1 MLPPHRSNRFNWAI
15 ALVFAGAA
23 ASAFGQSA
31 SDARMNQIQV
41 LGSHN
46 SYHVGIDPELFT
58 FLRQKYG
65 ERMDGL
71 YYSHLPIER
80 QLDLGLRSL
89 EIDVVYDP
97 DGGRY
102 AHPAGLDIE
111 KQNHLASPGYDPQG
125 LMNKPGLKVI
135 HIPDIDFR
143 SNVYTFQQELAL
155 LKAWSNSHPDHLPVA
170 ITMNAKDD
178 GLKQPGFVQPL
189 PFDAAAFE
197 NWDSEIL
204 KGLGREK
211 LILPDDVRG
220 QYATLEAAALA
231 HAWPKL
237 SEARGKFFFILDETG
252 QKMET
257 YIGGHPSL
265 KGRAMFV
272 NAPEGRPEA
281 AFRIVNDAKK
291 DWAYIQY
298 LVRSGYYVRTRADA
312 DTKEARAG
320 DYSRWR
326 AALISGAQVISTDY
340 YVPDARLGTGYVV
353 KLPGGQPGRWNVLL
367 LPGERPLPAM
377 ETTSP
382 NGRR

>member
-1 MLPPHRSNRFNWAI
+1 MFTPLRSNKLRWAI
-15 ALVFAGAA
+15 ATAIAGIAIL
-23 ASAFGQSA
+23 AFGQSV
-31 SDARMNQIQV
+31 DDTRMNQVQV

-71 YYSHLPIER
+71 YYSHLPIEQ

-97 DGGRY
+97 QGGLY
-102 AHPAGLDIE
+102 AHPAGLEIE
-111 KQNHLASPGYDPQG
+111 KQNHLSSPEYDPQG

-135 HIPDIDFR
+135 HVPDIDFR
-143 SNVYTFQQELAL
+143 SNVYTFQQELTL
-155 LKAWSNSHPDHLPVA
+155 LKMWSNAHPHHLPIA

-178 GLKQPGFVQPL
+178 GLKEPGFVQPL
-189 PFDAAAFE
+189 LFDAAAFDS
-197 NWDSEIL
+197 WDSEIL

-211 LILPDDVRG
+211 LIVPDDVRG
-220 QYATLEAAALA
+220 QYATLEAAVLA

-237 SEARGKFFFILDETG
+237 SQARGKFFFILDETG

-257 YIGGHPSL
+257 YISGHPSL
-265 KGRAMFV
+265 KGRVIFAD
-272 NAPEGRPEA
+272 ASEGRPEA
-281 AFRIVNDAKK
+281 AFRIVNEPKK

-312 DTKEARAG
+312 DTKEARTG

-326 AALISGAQVISTDY
+326 AALISGAQAISTDY
-340 YVPDARLGTGYVV
+340 YLPDARLGTGYSV
-353 KLPGGQPGRWNVLL
+353 KLPGGQPGRWNTLL
-367 LPGERPLPAM
+367 LPGERPLPLL
-377 ETTSP
+377 ES
-382 NGRR
+382 GLESGH

>member
-1 MLPPHRSNRFNWAI
+1 MLAPQRSNTFNWAI
-15 ALVFAGAA
+15 ALVLAGAA

-31 SDARMNQIQV
+31 NDARMNQIEV

-71 YYSHLPIER
+71 YYSHLTIER

-111 KQNHLASPGYDPQG
+111 KQNHLASPEYDPQG

-155 LKAWSNSHPDHLPVA
+155 LKAWSNSHPGHLPVA

-189 PFDAAAFE
+189 PFDATAFE

-220 QYATLEAAALA
+220 QYATLEAAVLA

-237 SEARGKFFFILDETG
+237 SQARGKFFFILDETG
-252 QKMET
+252 RKMET

-377 ETTSP
+377 ETTSQ

>member
-1 MLPPHRSNRFNWAI
+1 MLLPRQSNKFNWAI
-15 ALVFAGAA
+15 ALVLAGAA
-23 ASAFGQSA
+23 ASALGQSA

-46 SYHVGIDPELFT
+46 SYHVGIDPELFN

-71 YYSHLPIER
+71 YYSHVPIER
-80 QLDLGLRSL
+80 QLDLRLRSL

-97 DGGRY
+97 EGGRY

-111 KQNHLASPGYDPQG
+111 KQNHLASPAYDPQG

-237 SEARGKFFFILDETG
+237 SQARGKFFFILDETG

-367 LPGERPLPAM
+367 LPEERPLPPM
-377 ETTSP
+377 ETSSQ
-382 NGRR
+382 NGRP

>member
-1 MLPPHRSNRFNWAI
+1 MLTPLSSNKFRWVIAI
-15 ALVFAGAA
+15 AVAGTAIL
-23 ASAFGQSA
+23 AFGQSA
-31 SDARMNQIQV
+31 DDARMNQVQV

-71 YYSHLPIER
+71 YYSHLPIEQ
-80 QLDLGLRSL
+80 QLDRGLRSL

-97 DGGRY
+97 HGGLY
-102 AHPAGLDIE
+102 AHPAGLEIE
-111 KQNHLASPGYDPQG
+111 KQNHLPSREYDPQG

-135 HIPDIDFR
+135 HVPDIDFR
-143 SNVYTFQQELAL
+143 SNVYTFQQELTL
-155 LKAWSNSHPDHLPVA
+155 LKMWSNAHPHHLPIA

-178 GLKQPGFVQPL
+178 GLKEPGFVQPL
-189 PFDAAAFE
+189 LFDAVAFDG
-197 NWDSEIL
+197 WDSEIL

-211 LILPDDVRG
+211 LIVPDDVRG
-220 QYATLEAAALA
+220 QYAMLEAAVLA

-237 SEARGKFFFILDETG
+237 SQARGKFFFILDETG

-257 YIGGHPSL
+257 YISGHPSL
-265 KGRAMFV
+265 KGRVMFA
-272 NAPEGRPEA
+272 NASEGRPEA
-281 AFRIVNDAKK
+281 AFRIVNEPKK

-312 DTKEARAG
+312 DTKEARTR
-320 DYSRWR
+320 DYTRWR

-340 YVPDARLGTGYVV
+340 YVPDARLGTGYSV
-353 KLPGGQPGRWNVLL
+353 KLPGGQPGRWNTLL
-367 LPGERPLPAM
+367 LPGERPLPSL
-377 ETTSP
+377 ESGLES
-382 NGRR
+382 GR

>member
-1 MLPPHRSNRFNWAI
+1 MLPPQRSNRFKWTI
-15 ALVFAGAA
+15 ALVLAGVA

-31 SDARMNQIQV
+31 DDARMNQVQV

-97 DGGRY
+97 NGGRY

-220 QYATLEAAALA
+220 QYPTLEAAVLA
-231 HAWPKL
+231 HAWPTL
-237 SEARGKFFFILDETG
+237 SQARGKFFFILDETG

-265 KGRAMFV
+265 KGRVMFV

-291 DWAYIQY
+291 DWDYIQY

-353 KLPGGQPGRWNVLL
+353 KLPGGQPGRWNILL
-367 LPGERPLPAM
+367 LPGERPLPPM
-377 ETTSP
+377 ETTSQ
-382 NGRR
+382 NGQR